1 MFFTLKEQ
9 NIFLSIFDTSY
20 FDSTNAKKEII
31 FFDKRQNL
39 EYVLVRS
46 RYIFSIDFW
55 TYYIIIYYFRRDYEV
70 DGRDY
75 HFVSSREAM
84 EADIQNHKFIEAG
97 QYNDN
102 LYGTSIASVKAV
114 AEKGKHCILD
124 VSGNAIKRLQA
135 ARIYPIAVFVRPRD
149 TDFILSVNRKMSEEQ
164 ARKSW
169 ERACRLENEFFEYFT
184 AIVDGDNIDSIYK
197 EVKQII
203 CDNSSK
209 NIWVPSNENFWISLL
224 AAWIK
229 K

>member
-1 MFFTLKEQ
+1 
-9 NIFLSIFDTSY
+9 
-20 FDSTNAKKEII
+20 
-31 FFDKRQNL
+31 
-39 EYVLVRS
+39 
-46 RYIFSIDFW
+46 
-55 TYYIIIYYFRRDYEV
+55 
-70 DGRDY
+70 
-75 HFVSSREAM
+75 M

-209 NIWVPSNENFWISLL
+209 NIWVPSNENF
-224 AAWIK
+224 
-229 K
+229 